1 MKIFDIFCKLKE
13 KERPVA
19 KIEEIVTANLV
30 QGINDSEFDVKSEEP
45 ADLSEN
51 DRMCRDEL
59 FSENKKVVYIMR
71 GIELIAVVGY
81 KDS

>member
-1 MKIFDIFCKLKE
+1 MSREQYED
-13 KERPVA
+13 A
-19 KIEEIVTANLV
+19 
-30 QGINDSEFDVKSEEP
+30 
-45 ADLSEN
+45 LSEN

-71 GIELIAVVGY
+71 GSELIAVVVY

>member
-1 MKIFDIFCKLKE
+1 MKIFDIFSKLKE
-13 KERPVA
+13 KELPVG
-19 KIEEIVTANLV
+19 KIEKVVTANLV

-71 GIELIAVVGY
+71 GSELIAVVGY

>member
-1 MKIFDIFCKLKE
+1 MKIFDIFSKLKE
-13 KERPVA
+13 KDLPVA
-19 KIEEIVTANLV
+19 KIEEIVTANLA

-71 GIELIAVVGY
+71 GAEMIAVVGY
-81 KDS
+81 KDN

>member
-1 MKIFDIFCKLKE
+1 MKIFDIFSKLKE
-13 KERPVA
+13 KELPVA
-19 KIEEIVTANLV
+19 KIEEIITANLV

-71 GIELIAVVGY
+71 GAELIAFVGY

>member
-1 MKIFDIFCKLKE
+1 M
-13 KERPVA
+13 
-19 KIEEIVTANLV
+19 
-30 QGINDSEFDVKSEEP
+30 QGINDSEFDVKLDEP

-71 GIELIAVVGY
+71 GSELIAVVGY

>member
-1 MKIFDIFCKLKE
+1 M
-13 KERPVA
+13 
-19 KIEEIVTANLV
+19 
-30 QGINDSEFDVKSEEP
+30 QGINDSEFDVKSDEP

-71 GIELIAVVGY
+71 GSELIAVVGY

>member
-1 MKIFDIFCKLKE
+1 MKIFDIFSKLKE
-13 KERPVA
+13 KELPVG
-19 KIEEIVTANLV
+19 KIEAIVTANLV
-30 QGINDSEFDVKSEEP
+30 QEINDSEFDVKSEEP

-71 GIELIAVVGY
+71 GSELIAVVGY

>member
-1 MKIFDIFCKLKE
+1 MIFSKLRE
-13 KERPVA
+13 KELPVG
-19 KIEEIVTANLV
+19 KIEEIVIANLV
-30 QGINDSEFDVKSEEP
+30 QGINDAEFDVKSEEP

-71 GIELIAVVGY
+71 GAEMMAVVGY
-81 KDS
+81 KDN

>member
-1 MKIFDIFCKLKE
+1 M
-13 KERPVA
+13 
-19 KIEEIVTANLV
+19 
-30 QGINDSEFDVKSEEP
+30 QGINDSKFDVKLDDP

-71 GIELIAVVGY
+71 GAELIAVVGY
-81 KDS
+81 KDN

>member
-1 MKIFDIFCKLKE
+1 MIFFPKLNE
-13 KERPVA
+13 KELPVA
-19 KIEEIVTANLV
+19 KIEEIITANLV

-71 GIELIAVVGY
+71 GAELIAVVGY

>member
-1 MKIFDIFCKLKE
+1 MKIFDVFSKLKE
-13 KERPVA
+13 KDLPVA
-19 KIEEIVTANLV
+19 KIEEIVIANLA
-30 QGINDSEFDVKSEEP
+30 QGINDSEFDVKLDEP

-71 GIELIAVVGY
+71 GAELIAVVGY
-81 KDS
+81 KDN

>member
-1 MKIFDIFCKLKE
+1 M
-13 KERPVA
+13 
-19 KIEEIVTANLV
+19 
-30 QGINDSEFDVKSEEP
+30 QGINDAEFDVKSEEP

-71 GIELIAVVGY
+71 GAEMMAVVGY
-81 KDS
+81 KDN

>member
-1 MKIFDIFCKLKE
+1 MKIFDIFSKLKE
-13 KERPVA
+13 KELPVG

-51 DRMCRDEL
+51 DRICRDEL

-71 GIELIAVVGY
+71 GSELIAVVGY

>member
-1 MKIFDIFCKLKE
+1 MKIFDIFSKLKE
-13 KERPVA
+13 KELPVG
-19 KIEEIVTANLV
+19 KIEAIVIANLV
-30 QGINDSEFDVKSEEP
+30 HGINDSEFDVKLDDP

-71 GIELIAVVGY
+71 GAELIAVVGY
-81 KDS
+81 KDN